1 MTQMLM
7 QKGVM
12 RKGFF
17 LFVLLLFSFALGAT
31 ETIAK
36 ATINSSATIQIP
48 ENILTKINSE
58 KLYDTKQWQRLLHF
72 KNGKSEI
79 DDPTFFL
86 SKQGKYNL
94 KAELKASVVKLINDK
109 SDDDKSTL
117 CYYPSRSHWILEQF
131 PELKKI
137 ITLPKCA
144 GLKKELA
151 VLNAKRVTLILAS
164 AHINSPA
171 SAFGHTFLR
180 VDASEDTSLVSYAVN
195 YAAQTRET
203 NGIIYAYQG
212 LFGGYGGRYSIEPYS
227 KKIQTYS
234 DLEQRDI
241 WEYPLNLT
249 QVELDRL
256 ILHIFEIRHFY
267 ADYFFVSENCSYNL
281 LWLIDIAKASDK
293 NSVSKNK
300 GKDLVKQF
308 KYKAIPIDTLRA
320 VVNAGLVKETVYRPS
335 KRKKILQKSD
345 AIKNNPKAIRFAKS
359 GDYDLTE
366 LDGLS
371 KQQKANALELAT
383 FLLQTD
389 HSDSKINKK
398 EYLGHFLKLL
408 KARSELGDI
417 ETTPIKQPFAPI
429 KSHQS
434 NKLTL
439 SYDSNNDATLKMK
452 VAYHDIYDNEA
463 GYVAGSY
470 INFFDTTFKT
480 KNDGLKL
487 DEINL
492 LDIRSYAVQDAIFKP
507 VSWQVAVGAKR
518 TFDDSLD
525 PYFQVG
531 GGITRG
537 NETLFAYATM
547 TPSFYIRSTSQQ
559 SISANVGLIYNPS
572 PFLKMGLLSKKEWFT
587 DDQELLEIEPFI
599 TYKTSK
605 NTALN
610 LRYQHK
616 ELNNEAVDEAT
627 LSLFWYF

>member
-1 MTQMLM
+1 MTQFLM

-12 RKGFF
+12 QKGFF
-17 LFVLLLFSFALGAT
+17 LFVLLLFSFVAQAT
-31 ETIAK
+31 ENVLVSTGNGA
-36 ATINSSATIQIP
+36 IQIP
-48 ENILTKINSE
+48 ENILTKITNQ

-79 DDPTFFL
+79 DDAAFFF
-86 SKQGKYNL
+86 SPQGKFSA
-94 KAELKASVVKLINDK
+94 KAELKASIKKLINDK
-109 SDDDKSTL
+109 SDTDKSTL
-117 CYYPSRSHWILEQF
+117 CFYPSRSHWILEQF
-131 PELKKI
+131 PELKEI
-137 ITLPKCA
+137 ITLPKCE

-293 NSVSKNK
+293 DSVSKNK

-320 VVNAGLVKETVYRPS
+320 MVNAGLVKETVYRPS
-335 KRKKILQKSD
+335 KRKKILQKSN

-359 GDYDLTE
+359 RDYDLTE

-417 ETTPIKQPFAPI
+417 ESTPIKQPFAPV

-439 SYDSNNDATLKMK
+439 SYDSDNDATLRMK

-463 GYVAGSY
+463 GYVPGSY
-470 INFFDTTFKT
+470 INFFDTTFKY
-480 KNDGLKL
+480 KNEGLKL

-492 LDIRSYAVQDAIFKP
+492 LDIRSYAVQDSIFKP

-547 TPSFYIRSTSQQ
+547 TPLFYIRSTSQQ

-572 PFLKMGLLSKKEWFT
+572 SFLKMGLLSKKEWFT
-587 DDQELLEIEPFI
+587 DDKELLEIEPFV
-599 TYKTSK
+599 TYNVSK

-616 ELNNEAVDEAT
+616 SLDDETEESAT